1 MTRDESI
8 LHALLAGDSSTL
20 DLVVATGLTE
30 RVCRYGL
37 HHLIS
42 VDYVW
47 SPARGRY
54 RLTHRGR
61 AIAAEIIPVAGPPV
75 EASGTAPA
83 PTQSEAEEPRRRLF
97 GRQR

>member
-1 MTRDESI
+1 MTRDES
-8 LHALLAGDSSTL
+8 LLSALLASDRSTL

-37 HHLIS
+37 HHLIG

-54 RLTHRGR
+54 RLTGRGR
-61 AIAAEIIPVAGPPV
+61 ATATEIIPDAGQPA
-75 EASGTAPA
+75 EASGMAPA
-83 PTQSEAEEPRRRLF
+83 PTQREAEEPRRRLF

>member
-8 LHALLAGDSSTL
+8 LTALLAGDRSTL
-20 DLVVATGLTE
+20 DLSSATGLTE

-37 HHLIS
+37 GHLIS

-61 AIAAEIIPVAGPPV
+61 AIAAEIIPDAGPPA
-75 EASGTAPA
+75 EASGTARA
-83 PTQSEAEEPRRRLF
+83 QSETEQPRRHLF

>member
-8 LHALLAGDSSTL
+8 LHALLAGDRSTL

-37 HHLIS
+37 HHLIG

-54 RLTHRGR
+54 RLTGRGR
-61 AIAAEIIPVAGPPV
+61 AIAIEIIPDAGPPA
-75 EASGTAPA
+75 EASAPA